1 MARIILVTGGVRSGK
16 SSFAEQLMLK
26 EEAVTYLATCPNID
40 NEMNDRIVAHCRRR
54 SSFGWH
60 TIEEEIA
67 ISRVFTHQPQGSFL
81 VECLTLWV
89 NNLMYKATIEG
100 RDFTEEDMVKS
111 CQEVLVSVKESEG
124 TILFV
129 TNETGLGIMPENKE
143 ARRFGD
149 LAGRCN
155 QIFAEAA
162 SEVYF
167 MISGIPQKIKG

>member
-16 SSFAEQLMLK
+16 SSFAEQLMLI

-40 NEMNDRIVAHCRRR
+40 NEMNDRIVAHCQRRA
-54 SSFGWH
+54 SFGWH

-67 ISRVFTHQPQGSFL
+67 ISRVLAHKPEGSFL

-89 NNLMYKATIEG
+89 NNLMYKSTIEG
-100 RDFTEEDMVKS
+100 RNFTEEDMADI
-111 CQEVLVSVKESEG
+111 CQEVLLSVQACEG

-167 MISGIPQKIKG
+167 MVSGIAQKIKG